1 MGKFAHVAKM
11 DTVRTLLAVTAAHG
25 WELHHV
31 DVHNAFL
38 HGDLDEEVYMK
49 LPSGYSTHDQIKVCK
64 LRKSLYGLRQAPG
77 CWFTKLT
84 TAWKAYGF
92 VRSYSDYSLFTYQQK
107 GVHLSVLVYVDD
119 LIIAGDDT
127 RGVAELKTY
136 LGNAFT
142 RRI

>member
-1 MGKFAHVAKM
+1 MGTFAHVAKM
-11 DTVRTLLAVTAAHG
+11 DTGRTLLAVTAVRG
-25 WELHHV
+25 WELHQM

-49 LPSGYSTHDQIKVCK
+49 LPPGYSTHDRIKVCK
-64 LRKSLYGLRQAPG
+64 LRKSFYGLRQAPG

-84 TAWKAYGF
+84 TALKAYGF
-92 VRSYSDYSLFTYQQK
+92 VQSYSDYSLFIYQQK

-142 RRI
+142 